1 MITSVINLLIA
12 IFRAFPSLKELVS
25 NALNSANETE
35 AINRKI
41 EKDRIVDEAIDNRNS
56 NSSDS

>member
-1 MITSVINLLIA
+1 MISSLINLLIA
-12 IFRAFPSLKELVS
+12 IFRAFPSFKELVS

-41 EKDRIVDEAIDNRNS
+41 KKDRIVDEAIDNRNS